1 MNSTR
6 KILTFLFLLT
16 SFWFLNPKAIS
27 LANAQQ
33 QKAAKYWTIENNIKD
48 KSYTIVRY
56 YGEKDEL
63 VYEKR
68 IEKKFI
74 KLNKRDI
81 RKLNKNLAAYNE
93 GIKKEEYLTK
103 KK

>member
-1 MNSTR
+1 MNCTR
-6 KILTFLFLLT
+6 KILAFLFLLA
-16 SFWFLNPKAIS
+16 SFWFLIPEAIP

-48 KSYTIVRY
+48 KTYTIVRY
-56 YGEKDEL
+56 YGEHDEL
-63 VYEKR
+63 VLEKR

-81 RKLNKNLAAYNE
+81 RKLNKNLAAYNA
-93 GIKKEEYLTK
+93 GIKKEEYLTRK
-103 KK
+103 K